1 MGKKYDKLEDKI
13 KTRIRELEKDWWY
26 CNSEEIPIYAAVL
39 RELKTLIG
47 EPLYVMDDTNSI
59 Y

>member
-1 MGKKYDKLEDKI
+1 MGKKYDELEDKI
-13 KTRIRELEKDWWY
+13 KTRIRELEKHWWY
-26 CNSEEIPIYAAVL
+26 CSSEERPVWAKAL

-59 Y
+59 D